1 MYSLYYCR
9 FGTINVPGLA
19 KNVITVGAT
28 LPERIENGMHFTIY
42 FSSKG
47 DPDNRIIKP
56 DIVAPGIQRSA
67 KSLSSEDCG
76 SNCDDH
82 DGVCEI
88 QGATTANA
96 VATGAVALITQ
107 YLTEKGYHNRK
118 NCNFPVNGR
127 KR

>member
-1 MYSLYYCR
+1 MHFLYYCR
-9 FGTINVPGLA
+9 FGTVVTPGLS

-28 LPERIENGMHFTIY
+28 LTERIENGMHFTIY

-47 DPDNRIIKP
+47 DPERRIIKP

-76 SNCDDH
+76 SNCNDH

-96 VATGAVALITQ
+96 VASGAVALITQ
-107 YLTEKGYHNRK
+107 YLTEKSYHNSGNCKNTVICRK
-118 NCNFPVNGR
+118 Y
-127 KR
+127 

>member
-1 MYSLYYCR
+1 MHSLYYCR

-28 LPERIENGMHFTIY
+28 LTERIENGMHFTIY

-107 YLTEKGYHNRK
+107 YLTEKSYHNRK

-127 KR
+127 KH